1 MLRAV
6 LIAALLCASEA
17 AFSQELTAEQRS
29 ACKGDYQ
36 KILQRHDAG
45 RRQDYRLPVQIER
58 QAHGWM
64 PKSPDRSREK
74 VSFRGWT

>member
-1 MLRAV
+1 MRRAV

-36 KILQRHDAG
+36 KYCKGTTPGGGRISDKLTAG
-45 RRQDYRLPVQIER
+45 CRKVLTE
-58 QAHGWM
+58 A
-64 PKSPDRSREK
+64 EK
-74 VSFRGWT
+74 K